1 MHKVIF
7 LIGNNI
13 NVMFKLFILTHGL
26 AMLLFN
32 IPWKHRN
39 TFVFLVFSRGSK
51 CKHWSEFG
59 YLFWRYLPV
68 YWKPYLYTFVPMYLI
83 VCFYKILCFCVPF
96 AITFCWIYCEKKVY
110 FFNHVA
116 AQTIS
121 ENWDSWVIDW
131 SAVNQSDSRNLS
143 LAVSHEIMDE
153 SAQFLRT
160 VTDLCRV
167 EIDFKVFDN
176 LCVLPYE

>member
-1 MHKVIF
+1 M
-7 LIGNNI
+7 
-13 NVMFKLFILTHGL
+13 
-26 AMLLFN
+26 
-32 IPWKHRN
+32 P
-39 TFVFLVFSRGSK
+39 
-51 CKHWSEFG
+51 
-59 YLFWRYLPV
+59 
-68 YWKPYLYTFVPMYLI
+68 
-83 VCFYKILCFCVPF
+83 
-96 AITFCWIYCEKKVY
+96 
-110 FFNHVA
+110 